1 MSVMSNS
8 SWKLMLISFVAFILI
23 INSYTIITSTGQA
36 DMVVLAFIDALFAV
50 LLVVMYQV
58 GKEKQKE
65 TI

>member
-1 MSVMSNS
+1 
-8 SWKLMLISFVAFILI
+8 MLISFVAFILI